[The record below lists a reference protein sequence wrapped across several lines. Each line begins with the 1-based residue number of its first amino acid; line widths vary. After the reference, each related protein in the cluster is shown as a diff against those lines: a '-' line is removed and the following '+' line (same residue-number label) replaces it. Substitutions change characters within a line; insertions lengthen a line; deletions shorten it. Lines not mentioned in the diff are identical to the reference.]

1 MNGVIDVYK
10 AGGILIKDGKFLVT
24 RSKGKDIF
32 YAPGGRIEQGED
44 PEVALIRE
52 LGEELSIRVKKEN
65 LKFFGTFIHPS
76 AGENHLT
83 IKMDV
88 FLVEAWEGVVVPSHE
103 IEEFFWI
110 TSRPP
115 SDLKIGSIF
124 GEEVLSRLKAK
135 GLIE

>member
-52 LGEELSIRVKKEN
+52 LDEELSIRVKKES

-103 IEEFFWI
+103 IEEFLWI

-124 GEEVLSRLKAK
+124 GEEVLPRLKAK